1 MRVNLSFGFKVWII
15 EFSVLFSHHHPP
27 VDAEF
32 YSLSYFEVAAL
43 RVNWEAGKHVDSWA
57 SLLGILIQELGI
69 GTQEYERSSDML
81 GDLGADDVWTVP
93 LETLFLCF
101 CCFLIIVFL

>member
-32 YSLSYFEVAAL
+32 YSLSYFEVVALTYGAL
-43 RVNWEAGKHVDSWA
+43 RVNWEACKHVDSWA

-69 GTQEYERSSDML
+69 GTQEYECSSDML
-81 GDLGADDVWTVP
+81 GDLGADDVWTV
-93 LETLFLCF
+93 L
-101 CCFLIIVFL
+101 